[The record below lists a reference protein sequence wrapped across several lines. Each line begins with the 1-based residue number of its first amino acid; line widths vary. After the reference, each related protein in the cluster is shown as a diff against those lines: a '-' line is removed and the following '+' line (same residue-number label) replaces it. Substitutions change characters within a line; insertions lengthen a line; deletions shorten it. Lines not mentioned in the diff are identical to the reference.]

1 MFISIIWLEFK
12 IEDFIGIRLFKFT
25 ILLYKVF
32 ILQKTYKIVIKS
44 KMNNK
49 KWYFIITD
57 GLNDF
62 INI

>member
-1 MFISIIWLEFK
+1 MKVPFFLFYIIMFIGIIWLEFK
-12 IEDFIGIRLFKFT
+12 IEAFIGIILFKFT

-49 KWYFIITD
+49 K
-57 GLNDF
+57 
-62 INI
+62 

>member
-1 MFISIIWLEFK
+1 MFIGIIWLEFK

-49 KWYFIITD
+49 K
-57 GLNDF
+57 
-62 INI
+62 